1 MILLLGPGSVSN
13 FLLDIIGIQTKIFA
27 AISPA
32 MAETPALM
40 YTLAII
46 LTVLAFSVIVLRFYA
61 RYIKKA
67 GFSWDDYMI
76 LPAMVFTIGTAIGM
90 IIGE

>member
-1 MILLLGPGSVSN
+1 
-13 FLLDIIGIQTKIFA
+13 
-27 AISPA
+27 

-40 YTLAII
+40 YTLAIV

-61 RYIKKA
+61 RYKKA
-67 GFSWDDYMI
+67 GFSWDDYMV

-90 IIGE
+90 VIGE

>member
-1 MILLLGPGSVSN
+1 LN
-13 FLLDIIGIQTKIFA
+13 FLLDIVGISTKIFV

-40 YTLAII
+40 YALATV

-90 IIGE
+90 VIGE